1 MIKLRKCQHIKQ
13 QEISEINVF
22 YTKILITNIIILLMY
37 IKYIYYRIFKDFCFW
52 HIGEGI
58 LSFATNAKIS
68 EGVQVP
74 SSQNFPKIMPL
85 IILLAANSNILR
97 WSDRYYFS

>member
-1 MIKLRKCQHIKQ
+1 MIKLRKCQHIKLQ
-13 QEISEINVF
+13 KISEINIF
-22 YTKILITNIIILLMY
+22 YTTILITADIIILLMY
-37 IKYIYYRIFKDFCFW
+37 IKYINYRIFKDFCFW

-74 SSQNFPKIMPL
+74 SSHNYALDYITR
-85 IILLAANSNILR
+85 S
-97 WSDRYYFS
+97 